1 MDISGADVYAQTWGG
16 RCEFAKLKHNTEW
29 LENCTAIDS
38 GLSRPEQDTHLMG
51 EDSLEGLEA
60 SWGLEGAEN
69 IGHEGERGEVGL
81 GEAGLWQTHTHTP
94 APTFTL

>member
-1 MDISGADVYAQTWGG
+1 
-16 RCEFAKLKHNTEW
+16 
-29 LENCTAIDS
+29 
-38 GLSRPEQDTHLMG
+38 MG

-81 GEAGLWQTHTHTP
+81 GEAGL
-94 APTFTL
+94 

>member
-1 MDISGADVYAQTWGG
+1 M
-16 RCEFAKLKHNTEW
+16 KLKLNTKR
-29 LENCTAIDS
+29 LEKCYAIDS
-38 GLSRPEQDTHLMG
+38 DLSRPEQDTHLMG

-81 GEAGLWQTHTHTP
+81 GEAGL
-94 APTFTL
+94 